1 MGVGAVDDPCAKIGL
16 NPNQEKPMAR
26 ESNKPIRRWSSF
38 TKRAVVLSILMLLA
52 LTLYRFRNILPPLM
66 IAFLLAFILN
76 PAVGFLTSRTHISR
90 GLATGIVFLVLIAL
104 ALGAAIAAPVTAVPS
119 IQDAVRASVE
129 FVKVDLTRLISDIG
143 DFIEQPIEIG
153 GYSLDLINDV
163 LVKVYQ
169 ELSALLKS
177 FVASVA
183 EGTIGIARNVASGAF
198 WLIVILMATFY
209 LVKDADQFIGQLENL
224 TPPGYH
230 DDVVRLRRQIT
241 DVWNAFLRGQLVVGL
256 VMFTLTTVICLSI
269 GLPYAVVMGVIAGVM
284 EFIPNVGPIIA
295 LVPAVAVALFEGSSF
310 LALNNFW
317 FAVLVLGLYIVIQQ
331 IEGNVIVPRV
341 MGSTLHLHPLVIL
354 IGIIIGGSITGILG
368 MLLAAPVLATLRVIG
383 NYTFCRL
390 YDRDP
395 FAEPEAKPPKPG
407 LIVRACKA
415 TWGQLQDKVEKRKEQ
430 MALRRQI
437 QIRSAQATDR
447 PAVEAICAKIWEGD
461 DYVPKVWDDWLADPY
476 GELVVAEL
484 EGRVVGIAK
493 LSRLADDEWW
503 LEGLRVD
510 PAYRRRGVAAQLQT
524 YLVEKACQVGQGTLR
539 FGTHSDNEPV
549 HRIAARDGFCRLAT
563 YQHYRADPLPDADV
577 PPLRQLTEADLPAA
591 WAWINDT
598 PRHEASGGL
607 YEDLWTWKNLTQKRL
622 AHHLAAGDV
631 WGADHH
637 GELAALA
644 LIGRIEEEQV
654 NVGHVDGQE
663 ETLTT
668 ILQGL
673 RRLATQLGCAEV
685 RFKPVAEPALLA
697 AVEAAGY
704 ERHRDNSLWIFELQ
718 LQPTGG

>member
-1 MGVGAVDDPCAKIGL
+1 MTW
-16 NPNQEKPMAR
+16 
-26 ESNKPIRRWSSF
+26 ESNEPVHRWSSF
-38 TKRAVVLSILMLLA
+38 TKRAVVLSILVLLA

-76 PAVGFLTSRTHISR
+76 PAVGFLTSRTRMSR
-90 GLATGIVFLVLIAL
+90 GLATGIVFLVLITL
-104 ALGAAIAAPVTAVPS
+104 TLGAAITAPVTAVPS

-143 DFIEQPIEIG
+143 TFLEQPIEIG

-163 LVKVYQ
+163 LADVYQ

-177 FVASVA
+177 FVTSVA
-183 EGTIGIARNVASGAF
+183 EGTIDIARNVASGAF

-209 LVKDADQFIGQLENL
+209 LVKDADQFIGQLEHL
-224 TPPGYH
+224 APPGYH
-230 DDVVRLRRQIT
+230 DDVVHLRRQIT
-241 DVWNAFLRGQLVVGL
+241 DVWNAFLRGQLVIGL
-256 VMFTLTTVICLSI
+256 VMFALTTVICLSI
-269 GLPYAVVMGVIAGVM
+269 GLPYAVVMGVIAGVL
-284 EFIPNVGPIIA
+284 EFIPNIGPIVA

-310 LALNNFW
+310 LALSNFW
-317 FAVLVLGLYIVIQQ
+317 FAVLVLGLYIILQQ
-331 IEGNVIVPRV
+331 VEGNVIVPRV

-354 IGIIIGGSITGILG
+354 IGIIIGGSMTGILG

-383 NYTFCRL
+383 NYIFCRL

-395 FAEPEAKPPKPG
+395 FAEPETKPPKPG
-407 LIVRACKA
+407 LIVRVCKA
-415 TWGQLQDKVEKRKEQ
+415 TWNQLQTKVKKRREQ
-430 MALRRQI
+430 TAQRRQI
-437 QIRSAQATDR
+437 QIRCARATDR
-447 PAVEAICAKIWEGD
+447 PAVEAICAKVWEGD
-461 DYVPKVWDDWLADPY
+461 DYVPQVWDDWLADPY
-476 GELVVAEL
+476 GELVAAEL
-484 EGRVVGIAK
+484 GGRAVGIAK

-524 YLVEKACQVGQGTLR
+524 YLVEKAHQIGRGALR

-563 YQHYRADPLPDADV
+563 YQHYRADPLPDADA

-591 WAWINDT
+591 WELVSHT
-598 PRHEASGGL
+598 PRYAASGGL
-607 YEDLWTWKNLTQKRL
+607 YEDMWTWKNLTQARL

-631 WGADHH
+631 WGAHLH
-637 GELAALA
+637 GELSALA
-644 LIGRIEEEQV
+644 LIGGIGENKV

-668 ILQGL
+668 ILRGL
-673 RRLATQLGCAEV
+673 RGLAAQLGCAEV
-685 RFKPVAEPALLA
+685 RFKPVAEPALIA
-697 AVEAAGY
+697 AVEATGY

-718 LQPTGG
+718 L

>member
-1 MGVGAVDDPCAKIGL
+1 MTS
-16 NPNQEKPMAR
+16 
-26 ESNKPIRRWSSF
+26 ESNKPVRRWSSF
-38 TKRAVVLSILMLLA
+38 TKRAVVLSILVLLA
-52 LTLYRFRNILPPLM
+52 LTLYRFRHVLPPLM

-76 PAVGFLTSRTHISR
+76 PAVSFLTSRTHISR
-90 GLATGIVFLVLIAL
+90 GLATGIIFLILVTLT
-104 ALGAAIAAPVTAVPS
+104 LGAAIAAPVTAIPS

-129 FVKVDLTRLISDIG
+129 FVQVDLTRLISDIG
-143 DFIEQPIEIG
+143 TFLEQPIEIG

-163 LVKVYQ
+163 LADVYQ

-198 WLIVILMATFY
+198 WLVVILMATFY
-209 LVKDADQFIGQLENL
+209 LVKDADQFTGQLENL
-224 TPPGYH
+224 APPGYH

-256 VMFTLTTVICLSI
+256 VMFALTTVICLSI
-269 GLPYAVVMGVIAGVM
+269 GLPHAVVMGVIAGAL

-295 LVPAVAVALFEGSSF
+295 LVPAVAVALFEGSH
-310 LALNNFW
+310 LLTLNNFW
-317 FAVLVLGLYIVIQQ
+317 FAVLVLSLYIVIQQ

-354 IGIIIGGSITGILG
+354 IGIIIGGSMAGILG

-395 FAEPEAKPPKPG
+395 FAEPEVKPPKPG

-415 TWGQLQDKVEKRKEQ
+415 TWNQLQDKVEKRKEQ
-430 MALRRQI
+430 MALRKQI
-437 QIRSAQATDR
+437 HIRPAQATDR

-461 DYVPKVWDDWLADPY
+461 DYVPEIWNDWLADPY

-484 EGRVVGIAK
+484 GGRAVGIAK
-493 LSRLADDEWW
+493 LTRLSPGALSSGALFLANDEWW

-510 PAYRRRGVAAQLQT
+510 PAYRRRGVATRLQT
-524 YLVEKACQVGQGTLR
+524 HLVEKAHQIGRGTLR
-539 FGTHSDNEPV
+539 FGTHSDNESV
-549 HRIAARDGFCRLAT
+549 HRMATRNGFCRLAT
-563 YQHYRADPLPDADV
+563 YQHYRADSLPATDA

-591 WAWINDT
+591 WELVNDT
-598 PRHEASGGL
+598 PRYEASGGL
-607 YEDLWTWKNLTQKRL
+607 YEDLWTWKNLTQERL

-631 WGADHH
+631 WGADLH
-637 GELAALA
+637 GELASLA
-644 LIGRIEEEQV
+644 LICGIGENKV
-654 NVGHVDGQE
+654 NVGHIDGKE
-663 ETLTT
+663 EALAM

-673 RRLATQLGCAEV
+673 RGLAAQRGCAEV